1 MCRCCGL
8 REEHF
13 AHLPI
18 CHVLRRGVW
27 LRLVA
32 LAKAAPESHGLKNA
46 SVGLSF
52 VLLGTTVNGRLLP
65 PGLLAFWII
74 LWKFVILR
82 FTQVE
87 LENTPFDADA
97 VWEQA
102 LRRFA
107 VRVHAAVWKYK
118 LRVLAARAQ
127 ESPPPS
133 PASTNRM
140 IEPVAEI
147 DVNGNLKWAPFMREA
162 LEAVGIEIAEA
173 VPSHVPPPTARK
185 VQSVGD
191 YLRQHKI
198 YFHKEQEHAGDA
210 PERESVLLVS

>member
-13 AHLPI
+13 VHLPI

-74 LWKFVILR
+74 LWKFVIIR

-87 LENTPFDADA
+87 LENAPFQADV

-140 IEPVAEI
+140 IEPVAEV
-147 DVNGNLKWAPFMREA
+147 DVDGTLRWAPFMREA
-162 LEAVGIEIAEA
+162 MRAVGIEIAEA
-173 VPSHVPPPTARK
+173 TPPRVPPHVASK

-191 YLRQHKI
+191 YATTLRPPGWGAI
-198 YFHKEQEHAGDA
+198 FEF
-210 PERESVLLVS
+210 S